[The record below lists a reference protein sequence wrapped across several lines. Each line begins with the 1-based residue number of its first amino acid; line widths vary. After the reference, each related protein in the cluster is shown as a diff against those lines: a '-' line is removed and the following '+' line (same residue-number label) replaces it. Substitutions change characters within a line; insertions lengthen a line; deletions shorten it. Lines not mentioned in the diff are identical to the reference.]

1 MSWVWKRRAARV
13 VALDQHDRI
22 FLINASDPGDSAK
35 PAWWEL
41 PGGGIDGNESSEHA
55 ARRELWEEAGI
66 AEAEIGPVIWT
77 QHVEFFFAGYH
88 FDQDEVI
95 HVARC
100 RAETAQEPQGLELF
114 ESMAFRGSRWW
125 TLEELLASDEPT
137 LPPRL
142 REFLPAIVAGDLPP
156 EPINIEVPPNQERPT
171 DAVPAG
177 TVPDGTVP
185 SGTEPAGTA
194 SARTESA
201 APEPGE
207 H

>member
-13 VALDQHDRI
+13 VALDQDGRI
-22 FLINASDPGDSAK
+22 FLINATDPGDGSK

-41 PGGGIDGNESSEHA
+41 PGGGIDGYESSEHA

-66 AEAEIGPVIWT
+66 ADAEIGPVIWT
-77 QHVEFFFAGYH
+77 QHVNFFFAGYH

-95 HVARC
+95 HVAWC
-100 RAETAQEPQGLELF
+100 RSDASQEPQGLELF

-142 REFLPAIVAGDLPP
+142 REFLPPIVAGELP
-156 EPINIEVPPNQERPT
+156 EVPINIEVPT
-171 DAVPAG
+171 
-177 TVPDGTVP
+177 
-185 SGTEPAGTA
+185 GTA
-194 SARTESA
+194 P
-201 APEPGE
+201 APDPADER
-207 H
+207 